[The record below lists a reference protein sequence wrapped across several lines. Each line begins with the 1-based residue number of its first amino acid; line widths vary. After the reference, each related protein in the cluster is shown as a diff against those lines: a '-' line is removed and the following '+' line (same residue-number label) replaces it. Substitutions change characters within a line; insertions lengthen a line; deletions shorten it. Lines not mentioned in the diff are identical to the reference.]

1 MFTTGINMNDP
12 VAVIDAFDKWWT
24 TRPEPH
30 ISSPKQSHMKMQQDR
45 MLAIWL
51 SAWDAAKAHSAIN
64 ETKKKV
70 E

>member
-30 ISSPKQSHMKMQQDR
+30 ISSPKQAHMKMQQDR

-51 SAWDAAKAHSAIN
+51 SAWDACEKY
-64 ETKKKV
+64 KKEQK
-70 E
+70 

>member
-51 SAWDAAKAHSAIN
+51 SAWDACEKYKA
-64 ETKKKV
+64 EQK
-70 E
+70 

>member
-1 MFTTGINMNDP
+1 MSHQVD
-12 VAVIDAFDKWWT
+12 VIDAFDKWWN

-30 ISSPKQSHMKMQQDR
+30 ISSPKQAHMKMQQDR